1 MRISDWSSDVCSSDL
16 VSIRHRPEQY
26 RFRGGLLRCN
36 TSRPPPHPLSR
47 PEMPDFGDRIRK
59 RRMHHPAGA
68 AHTAGHRC
76 DEERT
81 GLHAGGAMFRAALFM
96 LLITLAGGGPYGPAH
111 PGEPARET
119 PVPAAMALTPGV
131 RQATAA
137 AGPAPD
143 PPTPTP
149 AAAAA

>member
-16 VSIRHRPEQY
+16 
-26 RFRGGLLRCN
+26 L
-36 TSRPPPHPLSR
+36 RPPPHPLSR

-76 DEERT
+76 DVERT

-96 LLITLAGGGPYGPAH
+96 LMLTLAGARHAGPAT
-111 PGEPARET
+111 PREPARDAQVQA
-119 PVPAAMALTPGV
+119 PMAPPQWLGKARPALRLANSSHRTRAV
-131 RQATAA
+131 
-137 AGPAPD
+137 
-143 PPTPTP
+143 
-149 AAAAA
+149 